1 MMGKCNEPGVL
12 LESDRFFNTPSAAAH
27 QLFYYITRCG
37 HYFCSTE
44 YNFTDDSEVA
54 RLPSHRNSMIIYV
67 CSGSMYIE
75 NAGSSGIALPGQ
87 LALLDC
93 SLPHH
98 YYAREDTEFLWLH
111 LEGCN
116 TKEFFLYTRAMHAD
130 RLVFTPPSSQITKSS
145 ILQLVQAFR
154 IPGRMSEGEQSQQIH
169 RLLCELLVMPHTIQ
183 QQDDTDTVSQVIDYI
198 TQHLF
203 EDISVNDI
211 ASSISLSPSHLS
223 RLFKMRTGF
232 SPHEFITLRRI
243 DAAKELLLTTK
254 LSVKQIAFRVG
265 YHSEA
270 NFITSFSG
278 KTGLTPAVFR
288 RNPI

>member
-1 MMGKCNEPGVL
+1 MGKCNEPGVL
-12 LESDRFFNTPSAAAH
+12 LESDRFFNTPSAAAS

-37 HYFCSTE
+37 HYFCTTE

-54 RLPSHRNSMIIYV
+54 RLPSHRNCMLFYI
-67 CSGSMYIE
+67 CSGSLFVE
-75 NAGSSGIALPGQ
+75 NAGMSAIVMPGQ
-87 LALLDC
+87 VALIDC
-93 SLPHH
+93 TLPHH
-98 YYAREDTEFLWLH
+98 YYAREDTEALWMH

-116 TKEFFLYTRAMHAD
+116 TKDFFSYIRTMNGE
-130 RLVFTPPSSQITKSS
+130 RLVLTPPSSHNTKTAM
-145 ILQLVQAFR
+145 LQLINAFR
-154 IPGRMSEGEQSQQIH
+154 LPGRMSEGEQSQRIH
-169 RLLCELLVMPHTIQ
+169 RLLCELIVVPHSM
-183 QQDDTDTVSQVIDYI
+183 QQDDDSDAVSQVIDYI

-203 EDISVNDI
+203 EDLSVSDVAASVN
-211 ASSISLSPSHLS
+211 LSPSHLS
-223 RLFKMRTGF
+223 RLFKVRTGF

-288 RNPI
+288 KNPI

>member
-1 MMGKCNEPGVL
+1 MGKCNEPGVQ
-12 LESDRFFNTPSAAAH
+12 LESDRFFNTPSTAAY

-37 HYFCSTE
+37 HYFCTTE

-54 RLPSHRNSMIIYV
+54 RQPSHRNSMIIYI
-67 CSGSMYIE
+67 CSGSMFVE
-75 NAGSSGIALPGQ
+75 NAGQSGIALPGQ
-87 LALLDC
+87 VALLDC

-98 YYAREDTEFLWLH
+98 YYAREDTEFLWIH

-116 TKEFFLYTRAMHAD
+116 AKQFFAYIHSMYGD
-130 RLVFTPPSSQITKSS
+130 RLTFTPPSSQVTRASM
-145 ILQLVQAFR
+145 LQLINSFR
-154 IPGRMSEGEQSQQIH
+154 LPGHMSEGEQSQRIH
-169 RLLCELLVMPHTIQ
+169 RMLCELIVMPHAIQ
-183 QQDDTDTVSQVIDYI
+183 QADDTDAVSQVIDYI

-203 EDISVNDI
+203 EDMSVSDVA
-211 ASSISLSPSHLS
+211 ASINLSPSHLS

>member
-1 MMGKCNEPGVL
+1 MGKCTEPGVL
-12 LESDRFFNTPSAAAH
+12 LESDRFFNTPSAAAG

-37 HYFCSTE
+37 HYFCTPE
-44 YNFTDDSEVA
+44 YNFTDDSETA
-54 RLPSHRNSMIIYV
+54 KQPSHRNSMIYFV
-67 CSGSMYIE
+67 CSGSLFVE
-75 NAGSSGIALPGQ
+75 NAGVSSIVLPGQ
-87 LALLDC
+87 VALIDC
-93 SLPHH
+93 TLPHH
-98 YYAREDTEFLWLH
+98 FYAREDTETLWMH

-116 TKEFFLYTRAMHAD
+116 TKEFFSYIRMINGD
-130 RLVFTPPSSQITKSS
+130 RLCFTPPSSQNTKTSM
-145 ILQLVQAFR
+145 LQLINAFR
-154 IPGRMSEGEQSQQIH
+154 LPGRMSEGEQSQRIH
-169 RLLCELLVMPHTIQ
+169 KLLCELIVPQSKPLES
-183 QQDDTDTVSQVIDYI
+183 DNDAVSQVIDFI

-203 EDISVNDI
+203 EDLSVSDVA
-211 ASSISLSPSHLS
+211 ASINLSPSHLS

-278 KTGLTPAVFR
+278 KTGLTPAAFR